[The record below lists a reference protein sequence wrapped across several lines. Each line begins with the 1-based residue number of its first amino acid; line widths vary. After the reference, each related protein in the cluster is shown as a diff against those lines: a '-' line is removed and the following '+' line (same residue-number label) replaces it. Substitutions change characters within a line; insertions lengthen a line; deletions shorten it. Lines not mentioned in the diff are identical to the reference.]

1 LFSNHL
7 PITDNQNGIR
17 RSGQDRGGYFPGEE
31 TMTGTGT
38 QQEIVIGVGKMM
50 CAHCAK
56 RVETALG
63 RLPGVL
69 QATVTLEKKQVAV
82 VFDPSRTSPE
92 EMEKAITG
100 AGYQFLGI
108 VTGA

>member
-1 LFSNHL
+1 MTT
-7 PITDNQNGIR
+7 TDK
-17 RSGQDRGGYFPGEE
+17 
-31 TMTGTGT
+31 TA
-38 QQEIVIGVGKMM
+38 QQKIVIGVGKMM

-63 RLPGVL
+63 RLPGVSRV
-69 QATVTLEKKQVAV
+69 TVALEKKQVAV
-82 VFDPSRTSPE
+82 VFDPSLASPE

-100 AGYQFLGI
+100 AGYQYLGI

>member
-1 LFSNHL
+1 
-7 PITDNQNGIR
+7 
-17 RSGQDRGGYFPGEE
+17 
-31 TMTGTGT
+31 MTGTAAE
-38 QQEIVIGVGKMM
+38 QKIVISVGKMM

-63 RLPGVL
+63 RLPGVSR
-69 QATVTLEKKQVAV
+69 ATVTLEKKQVAV
-82 VFDPSRTSPE
+82 VFDPSIASPD

-100 AGYQFLGI
+100 AGYQYLGI